1 MRVPLSWLREMV
13 HFELEPETLA
23 ERLTL
28 LGMEVKGI
36 QRIGADWQ
44 NVVVGEL
51 LEVGPHPGSGKLS
64 LTRVRVGSTHPVL
77 SIVCGATNIA
87 VGQRVPV
94 ALPGS
99 VLPGGR
105 HIEVSR
111 IAGEESQGMLCSG
124 DELHLTSDA
133 DGILI
138 LPADTPIG
146 MPVSEVLGDVVL
158 DVDVKPN
165 RGDAL
170 SIVGL
175 AREVAAAVNGTVRW
189 PKIEVP
195 ESGDATSD
203 HVSIE
208 VQDAVRCPRIVLRYV
223 DGVTVG
229 PSPIKVQRRLMA
241 AGVRPISNVV
251 DASNYVML
259 ELGKPIH
266 TFDASAVVGGKV
278 IVRTAVPGEQLETL
292 DHVTRELDA
301 ETLIIADANGP
312 IGIAG
317 VMGGAA
323 SEVHAATTAVIVES
337 AIFDPVSVRRTAFKY
352 ALRSEASL
360 RFEKGQEH
368 RLARIGADRAAQ
380 LIAEWAGGRVAM
392 GAVDTDPMEP
402 QAGRLAFRP
411 SRVSRLLGVD
421 VSPDEQR
428 LLLAR
433 VEIQVQAATADD
445 PIPVMPGE
453 APLRL
458 SDEAAGAVLVAIVPT
473 HRRDL
478 QIEADIAEEVARVRG
493 YETLPSTRPTSENPP
508 YRVDPWRNSD
518 TLRNLFSGRGLSEV
532 VTFALVSP
540 QDHQRLG
547 FAADDARTV
556 RAANPVSAD
565 HSELRRSLLS
575 GLLRVLADNERQRR
589 DDVQVFELG
598 HIHEYGTDGP
608 GQQGRLGVLMAGAA
622 QPPTWHGPRREVDLG
637 DAKGL
642 LEAVVERFAPDA
654 RVRFATGS
662 PRPGVDHPG
671 RTASVLVEI
680 GGDTPTDAPIELGHV
695 SELHPRLL
703 DAAEIRAAHVVA
715 AEIDLDALLA
725 LASVRRRAD
734 ASERLPASERDV
746 SIVVDERQPA
756 GDIAAAIR
764 VEAGPQL
771 SHLWLFDR
779 YQGPPLKPTEVN
791 LGFRLRFQ
799 STEEASSDDQADRTI
814 DRVVRVLADRF
825 GARLRD

>member
-1 MRVPLSWLREMV
+1 MKVPLSWLKEMV
-13 HFELEPETLA
+13 DFDLEPEALA

-36 QRIGADWQ
+36 DRIGADWE

-51 LEVGPHPGSGKLS
+51 LEVGPHPGSAKLQ
-64 LTRVRVGSTHPVL
+64 LTKVRVGASHPVL
-77 SIVCGATNIA
+77 SIVCGAHNIEE
-87 VGQRVPV
+87 GQRVPV

-138 LPADTPIG
+138 LPSDTPIG
-146 MPVSEVLGDVVL
+146 MPVAEVLGDVVL

-170 SIVGL
+170 SVVGL
-175 AREVAAAVNGTVRW
+175 AREVAAAVGGTLRW
-189 PKIEVP
+189 PDISVP
-195 ESGDATSD
+195 EAGDATTD
-203 HVSIE
+203 HISVD

-223 DGVTVG
+223 DGVSIG
-229 PSPIKVQRRLMA
+229 PSPIKIQRRLMA
-241 AGVRPISNVV
+241 AGMRPISNVV

-266 TFDASAVVGGKV
+266 TFDAAAVADGKV
-278 IVRTAVPGEQLETL
+278 IVRTALPGEKLETL
-292 DHVTRELDA
+292 DHVVRELDA

-323 SEVHAATTAVIVES
+323 SEVHDGTTSVIVES

-368 RLARIGADRAAQ
+368 RLARLGADRAAQ
-380 LIAEWAGGRVAM
+380 LIAEWAGGRPATGV
-392 GAVDTDPMEP
+392 VDTDPVEP
-402 QAGRLAFRP
+402 APARLPFRP

-421 VSPDEQR
+421 VPADEQR
-428 LLLAR
+428 ALLAR
-433 VEIQVQAATADD
+433 VEVGTEPANVDD
-445 PIPVMPGE
+445 PIPALPGD
-453 APLRL
+453 PPIRL
-458 SDEAAGAVLVAIVPT
+458 DPEAAAQALVAIVPT

-478 QIEADIAEEVARVRG
+478 QIEGDIAEEVARVRG
-493 YETLPSTRPTSENPP
+493 YETLPGTRPATENPG
-508 YRVDPWRNSD
+508 YRPDPWRGTD
-518 TLRNLFSGRGLSEV
+518 QLRNAVSGRGLSEV
-532 VTFALVSP
+532 VTFALISP
-540 QDHQRLG
+540 QDHDRLG
-547 FAADDARTV
+547 IPADDPRTV

-565 HSELRRSLLS
+565 HSELRRSLLP
-575 GLLRVLADNERQRR
+575 GLLRAVVDNERQRR
-589 DDVQVFELG
+589 DDVQIFELG
-598 HIHEYGTDGP
+598 NVHEFGPDGP
-608 GQQGRLGVLMAGAA
+608 TEQARLGLLMTGAA

-642 LEAVVERFAPDA
+642 LEVVVDRLSPGT
-654 RVRFATGS
+654 RVRYAGGL

-671 RTASVLVEI
+671 RTASVLADVARE
-680 GGDTPTDAPIELGHV
+680 TPTDDPINLGSV
-695 SELHPRLL
+695 SELDPRILEAW
-703 DAAEIRAAHVVA
+703 DIRAQRVVVA
-715 AEIDLDALLA
+715 DLDLAVLLG
-725 LASVRRRAD
+725 LIDVQRRAD
-734 ASERLPASERDV
+734 SIDRLPAAERDL
-746 SIVVDERQPA
+746 SIVVDERAPA
-756 GDIAAAIR
+756 GDIQAAIWS
-764 VEAGPQL
+764 VAGPQL
-771 SHLWLFDR
+771 SEVWLFDR
-779 YQGPPLKPTEVN
+779 YQGPPLKPSEVN
-791 LGFRLRFQ
+791 LGYRLRFQ
-799 STEEASSDDQADRTI
+799 PATEAIAEDAMDGTI
-814 DRVVRVLADRF
+814 ARIVRALAERF